1 MGSFGLVEVNHDA
14 DQPYSRYQRR
24 QVRKT
29 VCVLPDFT
37 SNNQVTVGPF
47 RAQEQG
53 LANSRK
59 SLSVNMVA
67 GGGFEPPTFGL

>member
-37 SNNQVTVGPF
+37 SNN
-47 RAQEQG
+47 
-53 LANSRK
+53 
-59 SLSVNMVA
+59 
-67 GGGFEPPTFGL
+67 